1 MRELKKII
9 IGSRSSKL
17 SVIQSGIIRDLI
29 LNCNSEYRD
38 NSSLIQIKSFTT
50 KADIVIDKSLSEI
63 GGKGLFTREI
73 EESLFDNSVDIA
85 VHSMKDM
92 ATICHDDLSI
102 VSVPARED
110 ARDVFISNKYSSLEE
125 LPKNAII
132 GTSSLRRKSIILQ
145 KRSDLKIVNF
155 RGNVLTRLSKLDRG
169 EVDAT
174 ILSYAG
180 IRRLGLEDRVSQIF
194 SIDEF
199 LPAPAQGV
207 IAVQARKND
216 HHVRSLAK
224 KFNDSKT
231 RIEVDAE
238 RLFLR
243 LLDGSCKT
251 PIAAFCKIDND
262 EVDFRAFVASLDGSK
277 IFKLNFSSKINDHI
291 DIITKR
297 TLEIKREYD
306 DYNRC

>member
-17 SVIQSGIIRDLI
+17 SVIQSDIIRDLI

-38 NSSLIQIKSFTT
+38 NSSFIQMRSFTT
-50 KADIVIDKSLSEI
+50 KADIVIDKLLSEI
-63 GGKGLFTREI
+63 GGKGLFTKEI
-73 EESLFDNSVDIA
+73 EESLLDNSVDIA

-92 ATICHDDLSI
+92 ATICHDNLSI
-102 VSVPARED
+102 VSVPVRED

-155 RGNVLTRLSKLDRG
+155 RGNVLTRLLKLDRG

-180 IRRLGLEDRVSQIF
+180 IKRLGLEARVSQIF

-207 IAVQARKND
+207 IALQARKND
-216 HHVRSLAK
+216 HHVKSLVE

-262 EVDFRAFVASLDGSK
+262 EVNFRGFIVSLDGSK

-291 DIITKR
+291 NIITKR
-297 TLEIKREYD
+297 ALEVKREYD
-306 DYNRC
+306 DYNRR